1 MEALQT
7 LTWHDAWYL
16 SPEITLTIAA
26 LFLIVLDLLLPRR
39 ANRDIIGWLAI
50 FGLAV
55 AAMFVVW
62 LMVDLK
68 AAGDADPTNPMA
80 SIHALLGGTYRLD
93 DFGALL
99 KLVFLGATGFIIL
112 GSLGGARRAAASS
125 VKGEMYYLL
134 LPAVLGAMVLAS
146 SADMVTLYVGLELLS
161 ITTYVLVG
169 LRKRSGLSAEGAF
182 KYLVSGGIGSA
193 FILYGMSFLY
203 GVTGETNLF
212 AIGSGIDA
220 AIADYRALVYVAFF
234 LMTAGLGVK
243 LALAPFHAWAADVY
257 QGAPTPVTSFLAVVS
272 KGAVFAM
279 LYRIFMNSVFQA
291 QEDAWLRHDLY
302 LGLAVIAAA
311 AMIVG
316 TAGALRQRNVKRLL
330 ALSGVANAGILLT
343 PVALELT
350 TLHASL
356 FSEFIYYLLAYV
368 VMNVGAFAVLTV
380 VSRTGDGEG
389 DGAEGETLTNF
400 AGLYHR
406 APWTAVG
413 MTVLL
418 CSLAGLPI
426 TGGFF
431 GKLFI
436 LFGTVQTGTYW
447 LAAILL
453 VTTIVSYAVYFAFIR
468 QMYIR
473 SGAEESAVSVP
484 VPTGI
489 AIWLCVAIT
498 LALGFLPGPV
508 VDLIDSVFSIP
519 FDFMAR
525 IG

>member
-1 MEALQT
+1 MESLQT

-26 LFLIVLDLLLPRR
+26 LALIILDLLLPRR
-39 ANRDIIGWLAI
+39 LNRDIIGWLTI
-50 FGLAV
+50 VGLAV
-55 AAMFVVW
+55 AGLFVVL
-62 LMVDLK
+62 LMFDLK
-68 AAGDADPTNPMA
+68 QAAEADLSEPLA
-80 SIHALLGGTYRLD
+80 GIQSLLGGSYRID

-99 KLVFLGATGFIIL
+99 KLVFLSATGFIVL
-112 GSLGGARRAAASS
+112 ASLGTIRKGEMS

-134 LPAVLGAMVLAS
+134 LPAALGGMVLAS

-193 FILYGMSFLY
+193 LILYGMSFLY

-212 AIGSGIDA
+212 AIGDGLDM

-234 LMTAGLGVK
+234 LLTAGLGVK

-279 LYRIFMNSVFQA
+279 LYRIFMNSVFQV
-291 QEDAWLRHDLY
+291 QGDVLLRKDLY
-302 LGLAVIAAA
+302 LGLAVVAAA

-330 ALSGVANAGILLT
+330 ALSGVANAGILLI
-343 PVALELT
+343 PLAMELT

-368 VMNVGAFAVLTV
+368 AMNVGAFAVLTL
-380 VSRTGDGEG
+380 VSRAGESEIEG
-389 DGAEGETLTNF
+389 DGTLTSF

-418 CSLAGLPI
+418 CSLSGLPI

-436 LFGTVQTGTYW
+436 LFGTVQTGAYW

-468 QMYIR
+468 QMYMR
-473 SGAEESAVSVP
+473 GGTEQAAVSVP

-489 AIWLCVAIT
+489 AIWLCVAAT
-498 LALGFLPGPV
+498 LALGFLPGPIV
-508 VDLIDSVFSIP
+508 EWIDGWFSISL
-519 FDFMAR
+519 DFLAR
-525 IG
+525 